1 MAGWLAALGGF
12 CWRYAWAVILLWI
25 AAAGLAASTAPLL
38 SERLL
43 SGSGDIAESASLR
56 VDEILRSEFRGTDA
70 QTLILTFRPAP
81 DHPAPGDLLGLVDSL
96 TEELGEQPVIDA
108 VINERDLDDPRL
120 APKAGSGHFILI
132 ELRTPDALATEQEV
146 PRLREQIAPLF
157 EAARARYGPLEWAL
171 TGRAALTYD
180 INLFNVE
187 DSTQAELRALPFTL
201 IVLILAFG
209 SLISSA
215 VPLLLAILTRTVALG
230 IVFLVAGSF
239 EVSNLVMSVVTMLA
253 LALGID
259 YSLFLVHRYRRER
272 ARLVAEAP
280 DDGAIDETAVRCAM
294 AQSGAAVLY
303 SAVTVAIGM
312 GALLVTPL
320 METRSIGLG
329 GGLAVLMALLTSLTL
344 VPAFLRVLGPRLL
357 EWPAGLSGRMN
368 GEWSRR
374 MWNRWAALIMRR
386 PVTAILLSTFL
397 LLALAAPALHTRFGF
412 PESEFLP
419 KEIEYT
425 KGVDMLSGMELEG
438 LATPVLVIVTDTN
451 NEAALSPERLPQLGR
466 FVERLEQDP
475 RVRVVLGPVEA
486 DQAAPVDAAAPSPAS
501 LETAVS
507 GSLYRNAFISDERTR
522 LLFRVIPVEN
532 STFEDLRTLGHSIPA
547 LLQTEGL
554 VAEVGGQ
561 AQYFDDVDREVGA
574 SYPLTIALVLGFSAL
589 ALLIIFK
596 APLAAAKA
604 LVLNLLSVAAGY
616 GVVVLVFQLGYGAE
630 FFGLAAGTQV
640 VPITVPL
647 VIFCILF
654 GLSMDYEIFL
664 LTRVRTIFLRTRDTQ
679 ASIRDALADTGS
691 VITSAALIMVVVFGA
706 FAFARVFI
714 VQMIGLGLAVAVLVD
729 ATLIRSVLGPALM
742 QVAGRW
748 NWWPLRPGPPQADP
762 CDGEGMEPDR
772 S

>member
-1 MAGWLAALGGF
+1 MARWLAALGGF
-12 CWRYAWAVILLWI
+12 CWRHAWAVILVWI
-25 AAAGLAASTAPLL
+25 AAAGLAVSTAPML

-43 SGSGDIAESASLR
+43 SGSGDIADSASLR
-56 VDEILRSEFRGTDA
+56 IDEILRTEFRGTDA

-81 DHPAPGDLLGLVDSL
+81 DNQRAGDLLGLVDSL
-96 TEELGEQPVIDA
+96 TEELGEQPVVDA
-108 VINERDLDDPRL
+108 VINERDIDNPRL
-120 APKAGSGHFILI
+120 APKPGHGHFILI
-132 ELRTPDALATEQEV
+132 ELCTPDALATEQEV
-146 PRLREQIAPLF
+146 PRLREAIAPWF
-157 EAARARYGPLEWAL
+157 EAAQAQYGPLEWAL

-209 SLISSA
+209 SLISAA

-272 ARLVAEAP
+272 ARLVAEP
-280 DDGAIDETAVRCAM
+280 SCEGSIDEAAVRCAM

-357 EWPAGLSGRMN
+357 EWPASLSGRMN

-374 MWNRWAALIMRR
+374 AWNRWAALIMRR
-386 PVTAILLSTFL
+386 PVIAIFVSTAM

-412 PESEFLP
+412 PENEFLP

-425 KGVDMLSGMELEG
+425 KGFDMLSGMELEG
-438 LATPVLVIVTDTN
+438 LSVPVLVVVTDSAG
-451 NEAALSPERLPQLGR
+451 EPALSPERLPLLGQ
-466 FVERLEQDP
+466 FVARLEQDP

-486 DQAAPVDAAAPSPAS
+486 NQPAPADAAAPSGS
-501 LETAVS
+501 LESAVS
-507 GSLYRNAFISDERTR
+507 GSLYRDSFVSDDRTR

-532 STFEDLRTLGHSIPA
+532 PTFDELRALGDSIPG
-547 LLQTEGL
+547 LLQTDGM

-561 AQYFDDVDREVGA
+561 AQYFDDIDREVGA
-574 SYPLTIALVLGFSAL
+574 SYPLIIALVLGFSAI

-630 FFGLAAGTQV
+630 FFGLATGTEV

-748 NWWPLRPGPPQADP
+748 NWWPLRPGEPETERCEA
-762 CDGEGMEPDR
+762 ESKPDR